1 MTRAEAA
8 LPAEFGLIARH
19 FAGHDAG
26 PGVVL
31 GVGDDAA
38 IVTPPPDESLVLTV
52 DTLAEG
58 RHFPA
63 DAPPDAV
70 GHRALAVSL
79 SDIAAMGATPAW
91 ALLALTLPDVREAW
105 VADFAR
111 GFLELAAEHGVA
123 LVGGNVSGGGLAAT
137 VTVIGHV
144 HAGEALRRAGA
155 RAGDR
160 LYVSG
165 SPGEA
170 AGGLATWGRAA
181 APDDRD
187 GQAGA
192 PGDTPA
198 RRDALAALR
207 GRSLRPA
214 PRVTLGRALRG
225 IASAAIDV
233 SDGLLADLGHVC
245 RAGGVGARVE
255 LSALPV
261 SGALAA
267 CFDADAREA
276 LILHGGDDYELLCA
290 IPPGVEADARA
301 AAARAGCAFTAIGEF
316 TAGDGV
322 RVTRDGTPVD
332 VPDHG
337 FRHFD

>member
-58 RHFPA
+58 RHFPP
-63 DAPPDAV
+63 DAPPDAI

-91 ALLALTLPDVREAW
+91 ALLALTLPDAREAW

-111 GFLELAAEHGVA
+111 GFLELAAGHGVA
-123 LVGGNVSGGGLAAT
+123 LVGGNVSGGALAAT

-144 HAGEALRRAGA
+144 GAGQALRRAGA

-170 AGGLATWGRAA
+170 AGGLATWGTVAVT
-181 APDDRD
+181 DDR
-187 GQAGA
+187 GGGA
-192 PGDTPA
+192 GDTPA
-198 RRDALAALR
+198 RADALAALR
-207 GRSLRPA
+207 GRYLRPA
-214 PRVTLGRALRG
+214 PRVALGCALRG

-245 RAGGVGARVE
+245 RASGVGARVE
-255 LSALPV
+255 LSALPG
-261 SGALAA
+261 SAALAA

-276 LILHGGDDYELLCA
+276 LVLHGGDDYELLCA
-290 IPPGVEADARA
+290 IPPGVEADARD

-316 TAGDGV
+316 TAGDGI

-332 VPDHG
+332 IPDRG